1 MNICNKIARKFT
13 FKCDFVTNGLHYA
26 TVASGELCQIVGTR
40 RCPKIQPC
48 RLMQMGC
55 IMSPKVQLC
64 SLIRGRSPHIR
75 HLFAAS
81 FRFLSASHTIR
92 LPLEYHSVTIRLALS
107 TSRQGDRVIK
117 TEKGAFQVTLRAPS
131 NSFYVHCPEWYSG
144 NPKRSA
150 PPLVVYPA
158 ALPKFITCQLSY
170 TSSASDRSSECEIRI
185 VNCQLSIVNC
195 QFSTV
200 NC

>member
-1 MNICNKIARKFT
+1 MSL
-13 FKCDFVTNGLHYA
+13 KCPQKVRHKT
-26 TVASGELCQIVGTR
+26 
-40 RCPKIQPC
+40 KC

-55 IMSPKVQLC
+55 SMSLKVQLC
-64 SLIRGRSPHIR
+64 RLMRGRSPHIR

-81 FRFLSASHTIR
+81 FSFLAASHTIR
-92 LPLEYHSVTIRLALS
+92 LPLAYHSVTIRLPLS

-158 ALPKFITCQLSY
+158 ACPNLSP
-170 TSSASDRSSECEIRI
+170 
-185 VNCQLSIVNC
+185 VNCQLSTVNC
-195 QFSTV
+195 QLSTV

>member
-1 MNICNKIARKFT
+1 MHICKQNCGKFT
-13 FKCDFVTNGLHYA
+13 FNAILCANGLHYA
-26 TVASGELCQIVGTR
+26 TVASGELCQIIGTR
-40 RCPKIQPC
+40 RRPKVQLR

-55 IMSPKVQLC
+55 IMSPKVQPCRLMQ
-64 SLIRGRSPHIR
+64 GRSPHIR
-75 HLFAAS
+75 HLFAVS
-81 FRFLSASHTIR
+81 FRFLAASHTTR
-92 LPLEYHSVTIRLALS
+92 LPFEYHSVTIRLPLS

-170 TSSASDRSSECEIRI
+170 TSSASDRSSECEIR
-185 VNCQLSIVNC
+185 
-195 QFSTV
+195 TV

>member
-1 MNICNKIARKFT
+1 M
-13 FKCDFVTNGLHYA
+13 VTSRS
-26 TVASGELCQIVGTR
+26 VSS
-40 RCPKIQPC
+40 KIQPC

-55 IMSPKVQLC
+55 ILSPKVQPC
-64 SLIRGRSPHIR
+64 RLIRVRSPHIR

-81 FRFLSASHTIR
+81 LPLRIPFGYHSHTTR
-92 LPLEYHSVTIRLALS
+92 LPLS
-107 TSRQGDRVIK
+107 TSRHGGRVIK

-131 NSFYVHCPEWYSG
+131 NSFYVHYPEWYSG

-158 ALPKFITCQLSY
+158 ALPKFVNCQLSY

-185 VNCQLSIVNC
+185 VNCQLL
-195 QFSTV
+195 TV

>member
-1 MNICNKIARKFT
+1 MQMGCILSLK
-13 FKCDFVTNGLHYA
+13 V
-26 TVASGELCQIVGTR
+26 
-40 RCPKIQPC
+40 QPC
-48 RLMQMGC
+48 RLM
-55 IMSPKVQLC
+55 
-64 SLIRGRSPHIR
+64 RGRSPHIR

-81 FRFLSASHTIR
+81 FRFLAASHTTR
-92 LPLEYHSVTIRLALS
+92 LPLEYHSVTIRLPLS

-131 NSFYVHCPEWYSG
+131 NSFYVHYPEWYSG

-170 TSSASDRSSECEIRI
+170 TSSASDRSSECEIRTVNCHLSTI
-185 VNCQLSIVNC
+185 NCQLSIVNC
-195 QFSTV
+195 QLSIVTCPSGLVQRGHRKRSWRFGVHFGGGSPSFRSWS
-200 NC
+200 CPLH

>member
-1 MNICNKIARKFT
+1 
-13 FKCDFVTNGLHYA
+13 
-26 TVASGELCQIVGTR
+26 
-40 RCPKIQPC
+40 
-48 RLMQMGC
+48 MGC
-55 IMSPKVQLC
+55 IMRPKVQPC

-81 FRFLSASHTIR
+81 FRFLSASHTTR
-92 LPLEYHSVTIRLALS
+92 LPLEYHSVTIRLPLS

-158 ALPKFITCQLSY
+158 ALPKFITCQLS
-170 TSSASDRSSECEIRI
+170 I
-185 VNCQLSIVNC
+185 VNCQLLIVNGGASPSLRSRSALGMTC
-195 QFSTV
+195 RLSRLPRGSAAPSA
-200 NC
+200 

>member
-1 MNICNKIARKFT
+1 MHICNKIVRKFT
-13 FKCDFVTNGLHYA
+13 FRCDFNANVLHYA
-26 TVASGELCQIVGTR
+26 TVSSRWAREFWRTR
-40 RCPKIQPC
+40 SVSSKIQPC

-64 SLIRGRSPHIR
+64 RLMRGRSPHIR

-81 FRFLSASHTIR
+81 
-92 LPLEYHSVTIRLALS
+92 LPLPCRFAYHSVTTRVPLGYHSVTTFNITAGG
-107 TSRQGDRVIK
+107 QGVIQ

-131 NSFYVHCPEWYSG
+131 NSFYVHYPEWYSG

-158 ALPKFITCQLSY
+158 ALPKFITCHLSP
-170 TSSASDRSSECEIRI
+170 
-185 VNCQLSIVNC
+185 VLLV
-195 QFSTV
+195 
-200 NC
+200 

>member
-1 MNICNKIARKFT
+1 MTNEVGALEGTTASLNA
-13 FKCDFVTNGLHYA
+13 NGLHYA

-40 RCPKIQPC
+40 RRPKVQPC
-48 RLMQMGC
+48 RLMQ
-55 IMSPKVQLC
+55 
-64 SLIRGRSPHIR
+64 GRSPYIR

-81 FRFLSASHTIR
+81 FRFLAASHTTR
-92 LPLEYHSVTIRLALS
+92 LPLGYHSVTIRLPLS

-158 ALPKFITCQLSY
+158 ALPKFITCRTRAL
-170 TSSASDRSSECEIRI
+170 RVI
-185 VNCQLSIVNC
+185 VRANAR
-195 QFSTV
+195 
-200 NC
+200 